1 MSSYLSSEYK
11 ISQPQESVNTQLV
24 GNVLKSL
31 NDKYTYNKSIV
42 DQTLAKYKSL
52 RGLREQDNQYIASKI
67 KEAESAMDNYGQN
80 NGNLA
85 FSSVKDT
92 MLSALS
98 NVYEDPFIK
107 NAVMQKAKV
116 DQYDMQVDETRKG
129 KNGDK
134 YNSANYQY
142 GKYKAGVN
150 DYLAGKTDTI
160 GNLEYIEYVDK
171 SKVAL
176 DVVKQLKDLRGK
188 QVIETV
194 DPYDPTKKIKKT
206 IDGLTADEI
215 FRYMPGLLPNTVDRQ
230 MEVDA
235 WTKYGGNEKQADA
248 DFDNYSRMKL
258 DRVNGNVATL
268 GKSIKNKSLSEE
280 LQKENQTSYDNAVI
294 EQTNTIENLNQLKNA
309 NPLQKATYLERNSW
323 QANIANSAQAKES
336 VETENNENY
345 FAKADLE
352 LKVEANERAK
362 EKLDLDKQK
371 LGLEIQKTQ
380 SELNEKLGTSGEGSI
395 QPNVVMSTRRGELT
409 EELKPHTDQ
418 ENQYGE
424 IVKGMKNNIL
434 ETANGDGIPKDVKED
449 YVSQLASKGY
459 DKDGVVIKGKEE
471 LASKTTPSDALYSAY
486 TKSNMSKYDSDN
498 ASRIHESKIKRDL
511 LGKDVIDTSS
521 NAMKANW
528 DKNKDLYINDLKIY
542 SRDKTL
548 YGRGGVSIKD
558 GFQDTDRAKQIS
570 KYLNMDFKDF
580 TNMAENQRTN
590 LIQKTLS
597 SNIDGAIKPQDKYRE
612 LVKLSNL
619 VPSFKDHIQTTSNA
633 TKKTQINKGTNP
645 YFTTEN
651 LATLPAGSADAKY
664 IIDRLPNDQKSD
676 LFNNKASLSFYKTP
690 EGSIKFIQNSGLGES
705 EKRGVFSK
713 APKEISIGKEDDLY
727 ASALKL
733 IDIDTSR
740 QATNASKTKQPIT
753 SIKDNQTFLSTKNTT
768 LIAEGMKA
776 VAKLP
781 QGIFNGVS
789 PSLYLNKT
797 ETGEELQRKF
807 GSVVAK
813 EKLQQLTNTLA
824 TNMRSVNLK
833 MISTQNQWSI
843 DLQLSNGYQVSEDR
857 TEMQTV
863 DPNFNNVFQEYPQ
876 VLITHAIVN
885 ELSQIKDQDELKNKV
900 DYYINNFK

>member
-11 ISQPQESVNTQLV
+11 ISQPQESVNVALV
-24 GNVLKSL
+24 GNVLKSV

-150 DYLAGKTDTI
+150 DYLAGKTDSI

-258 DRVNGNVATL
+258 DRVNENVTTL

-294 EQTNTIENLNQLKNA
+294 EQTNTIENLRQLKNA

-336 VETENNENY
+336 IETENNENY

-380 SELNEKLGTSGEGSI
+380 LELNEKLGTLVGRGV

-409 EELKPHTDQ
+409 EELKPYTDQ

-449 YVSQLASKGY
+449 YVSHLASKGY

-528 DKNKDLYINDLKIY
+528 DKNKSLYIEGFLREQLKNTNSFDFDGNRLTEASDKLLNILRQEKINP
-542 SRDKTL
+542 STFNNLNFGEKVKIITGFTDKMITNNINEAEKINNLTRFKNGSSQFRDH
-548 YGRGGVSIKD
+548 VS
-558 GFQDTDRAKQIS
+558 
-570 KYLNMDFKDF
+570 
-580 TNMAENQRTN
+580 
-590 LIQKTLS
+590 
-597 SNIDGAIKPQDKYRE
+597 
-612 LVKLSNL
+612 
-619 VPSFKDHIQTTSNA
+619 TTANA
-633 TKKTQINKGTNP
+633 TKKTQINKGNNP

-676 LFNNKASLSFYKTP
+676 LFNSKASLSFYKTP
-690 EGSIKFIQNSGLGES
+690 EGSIKFIQNAGLGES
-705 EKRGVFSK
+705 EKRGIFSK

-753 SIKDNQTFLSTKNTT
+753 SIKNNQTFLSTKNTT

-813 EKLQQLTNTLA
+813 DKLQQLTNTLA

-843 DLQLSNGYQVSEDR
+843 DLQLSNGYQVREDR

-876 VLITHAIVN
+876 VLITQAIVN